1 MERQSTPTGRSRAI
15 SALELLAGSAIVIG
29 HNVFR
34 VVPNEVVILFVVGW
48 ISLRIRDRGW
58 QSVGLVRPP
67 NWLRIVLIG
76 IGLGILNQVLSEY
89 ATVPLV
95 QHFMGQ
101 TPNLEEF
108 KPLIGNLKRA
118 LISLVV
124 VWTFAAFG
132 EEMVYRGYL
141 LRRAADVGKRS
152 NLAYWLGLTY
162 ISLLFGVG
170 HYYQGPAG
178 VIDTAMSSVIFGSA
192 YLLCGR
198 NLWVAI
204 LGHGFS
210 NTIAIGLV
218 YFNLVPSLR

>member
-67 NWLRIVLIG
+67 NWLRVVLIG
-76 IGLGILNQVLSEY
+76 IGLGILNQALSEY
-89 ATVPLV
+89 VTVPLV
-95 QHFMGQ
+95 KQFTGQ
-101 TPNLEEF
+101 SPDLSEF
-108 KPLIGNLKRA
+108 KPLIGNMKLA
-118 LISLVV
+118 LTALVI

-141 LRRAADVGKRS
+141 LRRAADLGGRS
-152 NLAYWLGLTY
+152 NLTYWLGLAY
-162 ISLLFGVG
+162 VSVLFGFG

-178 VIDTAMSSVIFGSA
+178 VIDTTMSSVIFGSA

-204 LGHGFS
+204 LGHGLS
-210 NTIAIGLV
+210 NTLAIGLV
-218 YFNLVPSLR
+218 YFDLVPSLR